1 MTGREKFQKF
11 RVFVAIL
18 IKVNSFFPRSFNRY
32 LFSFFRNT
40 IGQIGLLIRYVLVKN
55 LSESCG
61 ENVSIHPG
69 VYLFHLNKVCFGDN
83 ISIHPMCYIEGA
95 GGLMIKS
102 NVSIA
107 HSVSI
112 LTTNHSWGD
121 LNTPIKYNPET
132 FEKVVIDDDV
142 WIGCGSRILSGV
154 TINKRSIVAAGAVV
168 NKDVMTN
175 SIYGGIPAKL
185 IKKLDA

>member
-1 MTGREKFQKF
+1 MTGREKFKKY
-11 RVFVAIL
+11 RVFVAVL
-18 IKVNSFFPRSFNRY
+18 IKVNSFFPRSVNRF

-40 IGQIGLLIRYVLVKN
+40 IGRIGLLIRYVLVKN

-95 GGLMIKS
+95 GGLMVSS

-112 LTTNHSWGD
+112 LTTNHSWSD
-121 LNTPIKYNPET
+121 LNTPIKYNSET
-132 FEKVVIDDDV
+132 FEKIVIDDDV

-175 SIYGGIPAKL
+175 SIYGGIPARL